1 MKKQIDNFSTGKILW
16 LLFRSTFKL
25 SAFTIGGGYVIVPLM
40 QKLFVEEY
48 QWLERDEMLD
58 MIAIG
63 QAAPGVIAVNTS
75 ILVGYKMRGIA
86 GALITLLGTISPPL
100 IILSI
105 ISLIYSYIIG
115 NPFVEAL
122 FTGMRVGVAAV
133 ILDAVITMAKTIFQK
148 KSSVALILMFSAFI
162 LVTFFHISVILVILA
177 AGLVGLLTMEK
188 ERKHDGGKR

>member
-1 MKKQIDNFSTGKILW
+1 
-16 LLFRSTFKL
+16 
-25 SAFTIGGGYVIVPLM
+25 M

-75 ILVGYKMRGIA
+75 ILVGYKMRGIP

>member
-75 ILVGYKMRGIA
+75 ILVGYKMRGIP

-133 ILDAVITMAKTIFQK
+133 ILDAVMTMAKTIFQK
-148 KSSVALILMFSAFI
+148 KSATAIILMFSAFI
-162 LVTFFHISVILVILA
+162 LVTFFHISVILIILA

>member
-75 ILVGYKMRGIA
+75 ILVGYKMRGIP

-148 KSSVALILMFSAFI
+148 KSATAIILMFSAFI
-162 LVTFFHISVILVILA
+162 LVTFFHISVILIILA

>member
-1 MKKQIDNFSTGKILW
+1 MENHTKNYSTTKILW
-16 LLFRSTFKL
+16 LLFSSTFKL

-75 ILVGYKMRGIA
+75 ILIGYKMRGIP

-148 KSSVALILMFSAFI
+148 KSTTAIILMFSAFI
-162 LVTFFHISVILVILA
+162 LVTFFHISVILIILA
-177 AGLVGLLTMEK
+177 AGLVGLLTMGK